1 VGPVAAQAADILS
14 VEFTYILQL
23 ELMPVVVTVTLPKV
37 RPAHPQLGAVDL
49 AEVAE
54 PMITPAKWVE
64 VAEVD

>member
-1 VGPVAAQAADILS
+1 VAAQAADILS
-14 VEFTYILQL
+14 VEFTYFLHVDIVMV
-23 ELMPVVVTVTLPKV
+23 MPVVVTVTLPKI
-37 RPAHPQLGAVDL
+37 RAAHPQHTAVDL